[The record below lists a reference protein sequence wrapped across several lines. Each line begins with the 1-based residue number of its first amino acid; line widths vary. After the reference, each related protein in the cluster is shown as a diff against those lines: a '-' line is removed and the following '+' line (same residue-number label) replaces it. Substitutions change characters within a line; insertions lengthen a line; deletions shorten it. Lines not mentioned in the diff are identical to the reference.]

1 MFDSQGIFEHIKEL
15 EEALQD
21 VRRYKSSITLEDLVA
36 DRDKRNM
43 VLRALQVA
51 IQSAIDIANHI
62 IAEYRFPTP
71 LTYKES
77 FQILKEKGM
86 LSSNLAEDLSELV
99 GFRNI
104 LVHLYWRVDL
114 EKVFK
119 VLNERTDALEGF
131 LKVAKKIVKG
141 S

>member
-119 VLNERTDALEGF
+119 VLNERTEALKGF